1 MTEEVTDNAPTYF
14 LAENVAGEGDTPE
27 WFKADKY
34 KTIADQAKAYVEA
47 EKSLG
52 QMRDKIGKFTGAP
65 EQYDVVL
72 PDGVQLDTEDPIF
85 SQAQEWARGINLDQD
100 GFNSLVEMYSKIEL
114 AKEQAFE
121 EQYNQEKS
129 QIENFDSRVKN
140 INDFLTANKMEALAD
155 SITTKAGLEQF
166 EALLNMAGKSSIS
179 AEGDTSSIPTE
190 EEINKLMFE
199 KDEFGRQIYGYDKE
213 RQAKVRKMLEARV
226 GKGYHQQ
233 MVG

>member
-1 MTEEVTDNAPTYF
+1 MTEDVTDNAPSYF
-14 LAENVAGEGDTPE
+14 LAENVAGEGDAPE
-27 WFKADKY
+27 WYKADKY
-34 KTIADQAKAYVEA
+34 KTVADQAKAYVEA

-65 EQYDVVL
+65 EQYDIVV
-72 PDGVQLDTEDPIF
+72 PEGVSLDTEDPIF
-85 SQAQEWARGINLDQD
+85 AQAQEWARGMNINQE
-100 GFNSLVEMYSKIEL
+100 GFNSLVEMYSQIEL
-114 AKEQAFE
+114 AKDKAFE
-121 EQYNQEKS
+121 DQYNQEKS
-129 QIENFDSRVKN
+129 GIENFDSRVKN

-155 SITTKAGLEQF
+155 LITTKAALEQF

-179 AEGDTSSIPTE
+179 AEGDSNSIPTE

-213 RQAKVRKMLEARV
+213 RQAKVRKMLEQRV